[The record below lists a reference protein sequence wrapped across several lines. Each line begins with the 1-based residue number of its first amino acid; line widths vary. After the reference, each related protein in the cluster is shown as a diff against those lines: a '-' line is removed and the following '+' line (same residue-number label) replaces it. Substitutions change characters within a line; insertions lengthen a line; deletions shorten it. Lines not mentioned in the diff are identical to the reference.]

1 MLSRSTQVGEFYV
14 MRPPPFPPKAG
25 VTGFMDI
32 FLYDEEGDRHV
43 RIKWKDALK
52 ATGAEYLITGAAA
65 GTSMPEVKIFKKNN
79 DTDDINAKD
88 GKGPVSGGFDAPAG
102 TFQAWYY
109 HAKWLEYVNENG
121 LEETHYAEWKASYT
135 EKNNIYI
142 VIAKP
147 FIEHLMHSAIAM
159 VSGRDTG
166 ATLFGP
172 AGESTLSAVPR
183 RHSDPPPARL
193 VDMQISANT
202 QVKTIE
208 VSGAA
213 ALTNSRPAPR
223 PCSSPLTTTTTQ
235 PEPITRHPL
244 FVTTDHH
251 HNPT

>member
-43 RIKWKDALK
+43 RISWSDALK
-52 ATGAEYLITGAAA
+52 ATGAEGFMAGATKNTPMPDVPAFETGTVDETGKAPGA
-65 GTSMPEVKIFKKNN
+65 GSDV
-79 DTDDINAKD
+79 
-88 GKGPVSGGFDAPAG
+88 PAG
-102 TFQAWYY
+102 ETFEAWYG
-109 HAKWLEYVNENG
+109 HAKWLESVNRSG
-121 LEETHYAEWKASYT
+121 LPATDY
-135 EKNNIYI
+135 EKYKTAYEQKKGIYI

-172 AGESTLSAVPR
+172 AGESILSAVSR

-193 VDMQISANT
+193 TDMQISANT

-223 PCSSPLTTTTTQ
+223 PPLFITTTTTQ
-235 PEPITRHPL
+235 PEPITCHPL
-244 FVTTDHH
+244 FVTTTTTQ
-251 HNPT
+251 P

>member
-43 RIKWKDALK
+43 RISWSDALK
-52 ATGAEYLITGAAA
+52 ATGAEGLMAGAKKNTPMPDVPVFQTGAVDKAGKAPGAGSNAA
-65 GTSMPEVKIFKKNN
+65 G
-79 DTDDINAKD
+79 
-88 GKGPVSGGFDAPAG
+88 G
-102 TFQAWYY
+102 TFEAWYG
-109 HAKWLEYVNENG
+109 HATWLESVNKSG
-121 LEETHYAEWKASYT
+121 LPETDYTDYKKAYES
-135 EKNNIYI
+135 KKDIYI

-172 AGESTLSAVPR
+172 A
-183 RHSDPPPARL
+183 
-193 VDMQISANT
+193 DMQISANT

-213 ALTNSRPAPR
+213 ALTNSCPAPA
-223 PCSSPLTTTTTQ
+223 L
-235 PEPITRHPL
+235 I
-244 FVTTDHH
+244 TTDHH
-251 HNPT
+251 HPT